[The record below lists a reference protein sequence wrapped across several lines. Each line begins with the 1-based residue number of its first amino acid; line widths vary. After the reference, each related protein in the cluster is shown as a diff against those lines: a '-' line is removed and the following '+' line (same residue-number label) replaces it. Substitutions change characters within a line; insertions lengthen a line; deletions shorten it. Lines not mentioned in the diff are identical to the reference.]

1 MDDFL
6 PGLDGIK
13 NNWDL
18 GELWSR
24 VKKPFSI
31 ALLFLLTYK
40 WIQIL
45 STNICHGLDFGGQAA
60 VLEGKPFEG
69 VRGKSRTSDV
79 LFLSLK
85 VSTKTTSCYI
95 SGNVAH
101 RLVIPKGTFMDIVSK
116 VMYRSPTPHFEL
128 DM

>member
-13 NNWDL
+13 NSFNL
-18 GELWSR
+18 GEMWSR
-24 VKKPFSI
+24 VKKTFSI

-60 VLEGKPFEG
+60 VLVGKPFEG

-79 LFLSLK
+79 LFFFIFKSF
-85 VSTKTTSCYI
+85 
-95 SGNVAH
+95 H
-101 RLVIPKGTFMDIVSK
+101 
-116 VMYRSPTPHFEL
+116 
-128 DM
+128 